1 MCLVSGGEGRKSAG
15 VAVTGKMSETQSNLS
30 ILFVDVSDSVRLYES
45 LGDAAA
51 FREVHDYL
59 TVFKDVVAE
68 YKGRVV
74 KTIGD
79 GALCAFEDA
88 DAAVL
93 AACEMHAR
101 VQAKQSV
108 QERKIAI
115 RIGLH
120 HGAVLLTDDDVFG
133 DTVNTAARMAQLA
146 AAGQIISTAE
156 TIERLSAQQR
166 NTTRRLDALAVKGKH
181 EAVTVFEVLWQ
192 TGSDHTQMPGRLDT
206 VMHQAGVS
214 RLRLAHG
221 GKDVVVVTA
230 ITIGRH
236 ASHGI
241 PLKDPMASRNH
252 AHIERRKDKFVLI
265 DVSSNGTYV
274 SMKTGEEFKLRREE
288 MLLHGN
294 GAIAFG
300 HSPRDKGAEVV
311 GFWCEASGEGKE

>member
-1 MCLVSGGEGRKSAG
+1 
-15 VAVTGKMSETQSNLS
+15 MSEKHDNLS

-51 FREVHDYL
+51 FREVHEYL
-59 TVFKDVVAE
+59 AVFKQVVVE
-68 YKGRVV
+68 YNGRVV
-74 KTIGD
+74 KTMGD
-79 GALCAFEDA
+79 GALCAFADP

-101 VQAKQSV
+101 VQEKQSV

-120 HGAVLLTDDDVFG
+120 HGPVLVTDDDVFG

-146 AAGQIISTAE
+146 VAGQIISTGE
-156 TIERLSAQQR
+156 TIAMLSAQQR
-166 NTTRRLDALAVKGKH
+166 HATRHLDALPVRGKH

-192 TGSDHTQMPGRLDT
+192 TGSSDHTQMPGRFDT
-206 VMHQAGVS
+206 ILREAGVS
-214 RLRLAHG
+214 RLRLTHAG
-221 GKDVVVVTA
+221 GEIVVVTS
-230 ITIGRH
+230 ISIGRD

-241 PLKDPMASRNH
+241 ALRDPMASRNH

-265 DVSSNGTYV
+265 DQSSNGTFV

-288 MLLHGN
+288 MLLHGS
-294 GAIAFG
+294 GALAFG
-300 HSPRDKGAEVV
+300 HNPRDRSAEVV
-311 GFWCEASGEGKE
+311 GFWCESNPDGKN